1 MGTWSG
7 DAIEKWNSASNLLQI
22 FISIQAIVM
31 SEGVIY
37 NEPGH
42 QLDIKLPSGISRNQ
56 GYCNIVKL
64 STIKHAMRELIE
76 EPPTGFEK
84 LIKNYFFHKKKK
96 ILRTCYKWIEEERK
110 NWKNVLYDG
119 LVEIHNRD
127 LAIRYKVTP
136 KLFLQD
142 LKKEVELLRK
152 SLDKIEIQL

>member
-1 MGTWSG
+1 
-7 DAIEKWNSASNLLQI
+7 
-22 FISIQAIVM
+22 M

-42 QLDIKLPSGISRNQ
+42 QQDCKTSSGVSRNL

-64 STIKHAMRELIE
+64 STIKHAIRELIE
-76 EPPTGFEK
+76 EPPAGFEK

-96 ILRTCYKWIEEERK
+96 ILRTCYKWIDEERK
-110 NWKNVLYDG
+110 NCKNALYDG

-127 LAIRYKVTP
+127 LAIRYKMAP

-142 LKKEVELLRK
+142 LKKEVEALRK
-152 SLDKIEIQL
+152 TLDKIEIQL